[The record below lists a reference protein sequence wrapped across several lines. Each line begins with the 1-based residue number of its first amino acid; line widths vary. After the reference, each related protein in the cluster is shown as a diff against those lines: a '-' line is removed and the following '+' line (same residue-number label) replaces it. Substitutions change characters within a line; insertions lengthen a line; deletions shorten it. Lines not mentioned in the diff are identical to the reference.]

1 LLLAN
6 LNKLLLVMSFEE
18 ILLASQVASI
28 SFSECLVKIV
38 FAATGMLITFF
49 FLILYTALQPYCTA
63 SLSKT
68 QACSLIAQFITL
80 FSGLCLVVESF
91 IKKELKRAGQADTT
105 DQSSVAFTILIFG
118 MNLIITAWPVIL
130 VVTSG
135 EFAEKFNSKTLRSF
149 NPFNFMFSNGS
160 ESEDTV
166 SDSGQDC
173 NFSSSFVH
181 EQQPMISQD
190 DTQQTHEQDSIEPV
204 REDSASGL
212 WEVVNASRSIGI
224 SHYETPSEVGQVH
237 HSNLTSKLLYRPS
250 SSQQRSLN
258 LFPATQASTVQ
269 ASQPSPDLSAA
280 AELLEDKVLAASAT
294 PRVTLSDVVFLPA
307 QSTEA
312 DVSSSTAGNASQRL

>member
-1 LLLAN
+1 
-6 LNKLLLVMSFEE
+6 
-18 ILLASQVASI
+18 
-28 SFSECLVKIV
+28 VKVI

-80 FSGLCLVVESF
+80 FSGLCLVVQSF

-105 DQSSVAFTILIFG
+105 DQSSVAFSILIFG

-135 EFAEKFNSKTLRSF
+135 EFAEKINSKTLRSF

-166 SDSGQDC
+166 SDSGQEC
-173 NFSSSFVH
+173 NFSSSLVH
-181 EQQPMISQD
+181 EQQPVMSQD
-190 DTQQTHEQDSIEPV
+190 DTQQTQEQDSIQPE

-212 WEVVNASRSIGI
+212 LELVHASRSIGI
-224 SHYETPSEVGQVH
+224 SHYETPSEVGQVL
-237 HSNLTSKLLYRPS
+237 HSNLTSMLLYRPS
-250 SSQQRSLN
+250 SPQQRSLN
-258 LFPATQASTVQ
+258 LFPATQASTLQ
-269 ASQPSPDLSAA
+269 ASQSSPDLSAA
-280 AELLEDKVLAASAT
+280 AELPMEDKVVAEST
-294 PRVTLSDVVFLPA
+294 MPGVTLSDLVLLPA

-312 DVSSSTAGNASQRL
+312 DVSSSAAGHASQRL